1 MGLFK
6 DCGCGCGGRKQQEKF
21 MASIMSALLFF
32 LIANPETFILVRRI
46 FGNWVASAT
55 GYPTMLG
62 LVLHSVVFMLIV
74 WGMMNI
80 KRENADGVPAPPMMG
95 ASPSGSSMM
104 GGPPQ
109 PIPGGPMEKDG
120 KMPDEPEMEQ
130 PMYGIS
136 APTPVS
142 SLLPSPS
149 PSPMV
154 TEGTMSRMSN
164 MLGGEDITSSSSLT
178 LAPAAPVYGT
188 NWRQCSCGDGTQVMV
203 MK

>member
-80 KRENADGVPAPPMMG
+80 KRENEDGEMEPPVMG
-95 ASPSGSSMM
+95 AGELLAF
-104 GGPPQ
+104 GV
-109 PIPGGPMEKDG
+109 
-120 KMPDEPEMEQ
+120 
-130 PMYGIS
+130 S
-136 APTPVS
+136 ALT
-142 SLLPSPS
+142 
-149 PSPMV
+149 
-154 TEGTMSRMSN
+154 
-164 MLGGEDITSSSSLT
+164 DSSSSDHGIID
-178 LAPAAPVYGT
+178 AGYAGPVLRRLSTIGQFL
-188 NWRQCSCGDGTQVMV
+188 REGLFAH
-203 MK
+203 

>member
-6 DCGCGCGGRKQQEKF
+6 DCGCGCNGRKQQEKF
-21 MASIMSALLFF
+21 MASVMSALLFF
-32 LIANPETFILVRRI
+32 LIANPDTFILVRRV

-80 KRENADGVPAPPMMG
+80 KRENEDGEMEPPMMG
-95 ASPSGSSMM
+95 DTPS
-104 GGPPQ
+104 GPPQ
-109 PIPGGPMEKDG
+109 PVPEGPAEKDG
-120 KMPDEPEMEQ
+120 MLPDEPDMEQ

-136 APTPVS
+136 APTPMS
-142 SLLPSPS
+142 SLLPSPN

-154 TEGTMSRMSN
+154 TDSTMSKMSN
-164 MLGGEDITSSSSLT
+164 MLGGQDISSSGGLT
-178 LAPAAPVYGT
+178 LSPAPAVYGSS
-188 NWRQCSCGDGTQVMV
+188 WRQCSCGDGTQVMI

>member
-74 WGMMNI
+74 WGMMNL
-80 KRENADGVPAPPMMG
+80 KRENEDGEREPP
-95 ASPSGSSMM
+95 PE
-104 GGPPQ
+104 
-109 PIPGGPMEKDG
+109 PIPEGPAEKDG
-120 KMPDEPEMEQ
+120 MLPDEIPMEQ
-130 PMYGIS
+130 PVYGITE
-136 APTPVS
+136 PTPVS
-142 SLLPSPS
+142 SILPSPN
-149 PSPMV
+149 PSPVV

-164 MLGGEDITSSSSLT
+164 MLGGEDVTSSSSLT
-178 LAPAAPVYGT
+178 LSPVPAVYGT
-188 NWRQCSCGDGTQVMV
+188 NWRQCSCVDGTQVMV
-203 MK
+203 LK

>member
-74 WGMMNI
+74 WGLMNI
-80 KRENADGVPAPPMMG
+80 KRENADGVPAP
-95 ASPSGSSMM
+95 SPAGP
-104 GGPPQ
+104 PPQ
-109 PIPGGPMEKDG
+109 PVPEGPAEKDG
-120 KMPDEPEMEQ
+120 MLPDEPGMEQ

-136 APTPVS
+136 EPTPAS

-154 TEGTMSRMSN
+154 TEGTMSKMSN
-164 MLGGEDITSSSSLT
+164 MLGGQDISSSSLT
-178 LAPAAPVYGT
+178 LSPVPPVYGT
-188 NWRQCSCGDGTQVMV
+188 NWRQCSCGDGTQVMI

>member
-6 DCGCGCGGRKQQEKF
+6 DCGCGCGGRKQQDKL
-21 MASIMSALLFF
+21 MASVMSALLFF
-32 LIANPETFILVRRI
+32 LIANPDTFILVRRI

-80 KRENADGVPAPPMMG
+80 KRENEEGAAEPPMMG
-95 ASPSGSSMM
+95 GTPSGPPMM

-109 PIPGGPMEKDG
+109 PMPEGPAEKDG
-120 KMPDEPEMEQ
+120 MLPDDGEMGQ
-130 PMYGIS
+130 PMYDTM
-136 APTPVS
+136 TPSS
-142 SLLPSPS
+142 SLLPPTTPS
-149 PSPMV
+149 ATI
-154 TEGTMSRMSN
+154 TESNMSRMSN
-164 MLGGEDITSSSSLT
+164 MLGGQDINSGSMSLSP
-178 LAPAAPVYGT
+178 APAVYGT

-203 MK
+203 LK

>member
-1 MGLFK
+1 MFK

-21 MASIMSALLFF
+21 MASVMSALLFF
-32 LIANPETFILVRRI
+32 LIANPETFILVRRV

-80 KRENADGVPAPPMMG
+80 KRENEEGAMEPPMKSDMP
-95 ASPSGSSMM
+95 AETSMM
-104 GGPPQ
+104 SGPPQ

-120 KMPDEPEMEQ
+120 ELPDEPEMEQ

-142 SLLPSPS
+142 SLLPSPN

-154 TEGTMSRMSN
+154 TNGTMSKVSN
-164 MLGGEDITSSSSLT
+164 MLGGADIMGDNGM
-178 LAPAAPVYGT
+178 LAPAPAVYGSS
-188 NWRQCSCGDGTQVMV
+188 WRQCSCGDGTQVMI